1 VTAWVAEPPAAYA
14 AKPVAVVDCSVVAA
28 AVFLEPAARE
38 ADALTRAY
46 RLVSP
51 SLLAYELANV
61 AANKLR
67 RGETPADMLTTQLAS
82 LDADVVELADVP
94 PLGAFA
100 LAQRYGLTAYDASY
114 LWLAAELRAPLIT
127 FDRRLG
133 LAAQEHMRSLGA
145 P

>member
-1 VTAWVAEPPAAYA
+1 VSAWVAEPPAAYA

-28 AVFLEPAARE
+28 AVFLEPAARD

-46 RLVSP
+46 RLVAP

-61 AANKLR
+61 AAKKLR
-67 RGETPADMLTTQLAS
+67 RGETPAATLTTQLAS
-82 LDADVVELADVP
+82 LDAGVVAMADVP
-94 PLGAFA
+94 PLGAFD

-133 LAAQEHMRSLGA
+133 LAAQEHMKSLGE